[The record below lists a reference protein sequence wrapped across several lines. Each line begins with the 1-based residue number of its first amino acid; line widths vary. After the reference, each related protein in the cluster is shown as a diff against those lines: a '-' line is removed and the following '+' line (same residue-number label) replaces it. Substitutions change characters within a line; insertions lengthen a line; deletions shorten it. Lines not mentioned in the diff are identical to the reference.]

1 MTGANS
7 GIGEAAARHLQE
19 SGHALTVVCR
29 SRERAEQSLDWLQ
42 DPSQILI
49 ADLADLIAVKKMVD
63 QLALDG
69 QQFDVLVL
77 NAGSV
82 FLTFENVLVLLH
94 LTKNLC
100 TLTFDFSF
108 ELLLG

>member
-1 MTGANS
+1 MTTTKPLRILMTGANS

-49 ADLADLIAVKKMVD
+49 ADLADLIAVKKW
-63 QLALDG
+63 LIS
-69 QQFDVLVL
+69 LVSMASSL
-77 NAGSV
+77 M
-82 FLTFENVLVLLH
+82 FLF
-94 LTKNLC
+94 
-100 TLTFDFSF
+100 
-108 ELLLG
+108 

>member
-49 ADLADLIAVKKMVD
+49 ADLADLI
-63 QLALDG
+63 
-69 QQFDVLVL
+69 
-77 NAGSV
+77 
-82 FLTFENVLVLLH
+82 
-94 LTKNLC
+94 
-100 TLTFDFSF
+100 
-108 ELLLG
+108 

>member
-42 DPSQILI
+42 DPK
-49 ADLADLIAVKKMVD
+49 AR
-63 QLALDG
+63 
-69 QQFDVLVL
+69 
-77 NAGSV
+77 SV
-82 FLTFENVLVLLH
+82 RWLTVP
-94 LTKNLC
+94 
-100 TLTFDFSF
+100 
-108 ELLLG
+108 